1 MIRRILFSLALF
13 ISATF
18 VGPVSVTL
26 AGPVAVPALK
36 PNASFSPATQTNNS
50 YWYSLAGSA
59 SDSTYI
65 LNSSA
70 LKLWADRSGN
80 SAVNGL
86 VMNGV
91 NGNYGSSPDSAAL
104 SITGDI
110 DLRVFCQFI
119 SWTPASESAL
129 ISKWLDAGL
138 NNDYLLTLQSDGK
151 LHLYVTQDGT
161 TQISFISSVAVGF
174 SEGSSNWIRAA
185 LDVDNGAAGK
195 TTTFYTSSDGSTWT
209 PLGTARTI
217 AGTMTIHDGTGAL
230 NVGTYNNG
238 TGFKST
244 GMFYRAQIYNGIA
257 GTLAFDAN
265 FTTVAKLAA
274 SFTESS
280 ANAATVTINTSGDFG
295 ARISGARDLVQLT
308 ASHQPAFSTS
318 AGYNQLTT
326 DGTNDVMRSAPF
338 AEAQPITDYTV
349 ASMVTWTSGAY
360 LWDGASGANTAAA
373 IMTTGTPQV
382 NISAGSS
389 VAANTNAVVGTLAVF
404 TEFLSGASS
413 SLQVNATTATTG
425 NAGTGI
431 PNGVTIGASGA
442 STPANFSNIV
452 IREKLGRTATD
463 SSTLRTQIYTYL
475 KAKNGVP

>member
-13 ISATF
+13 ISASF

-26 AGPVAVPALK
+26 AGPVAIPALK
-36 PNASFSPATQTNNS
+36 PNAPFSPATQTNNS

-70 LKLWADRSGN
+70 LKLLADRSGN

-86 VMNGV
+86 VLNSTAS
-91 NGNYGSSPDSAAL
+91 NSASSPNAAVL
-104 SITGDI
+104 QIVGDLDI
-110 DLRVFCQFI
+110 DCNLAPPT
-119 SWTPASESAL
+119 WTPSAL
-129 ISKWLDAGL
+129 VALVSKAIGGTSGE
-138 NNDYLLTLQSDGK
+138 YQFRLLTDGTLALLWYTSGVIRGVYASTVAISSPAFSELYVRATRTLNGAQNDIKFFTSPDGTTWTQLGTTVAGSNSAPTASTNAIYVGMQSDG
-151 LHLYVTQDGT
+151 
-161 TQISFISSVAVGF
+161 ISSGLAGF
-174 SEGSSNWIRAA
+174 IKSVRVYSGIR
-185 LDVDNGAAGK
+185 GAG
-195 TTTFYTSSDGSTWT
+195 
-209 PLGTARTI
+209 
-217 AGTMTIHDGTGAL
+217 
-230 NVGTYNNG
+230 
-238 TGFKST
+238 
-244 GMFYRAQIYNGIA
+244 
-257 GTLAFDAN
+257 GTLVWNPVFSAQ
-265 FTTVAKLAA
+265 AKLAT

-280 ANAATVTINTSGDFG
+280 SNAATVTINTSGDFG

-308 ASHQPAFSTS
+308 ASHQPAFGTS

-373 IMTTGTPQV
+373 IMTTSTPQV

-425 NAGTGI
+425 NAGTGT

-463 SSTLRTQIYTYL
+463 SSTLRTQFYTYL